1 MSISIVGRLLRGVR
15 AGERHLSWN
24 HPAMRGV
31 PETLVLQSA
40 SFAAGGS
47 LPQRCAGQG
56 VGDNVSPALAWSGVP
71 AGTQELLLTF
81 EDEGAPLPRPVVHLV
96 VLGIDPSHPG
106 FGEGALANGLV
117 APARFGIGSFGRLG
131 YAGPRPVPGHGPHR
145 YVFQLFA
152 LGRKLDFD
160 RPPKRAAILERATG
174 SVLARGRLVGLFE
187 R

>member
-24 HPAMRGV
+24 HPAMRGA
-31 PETLVLQSA
+31 PETLELTS
-40 SFAAGGS
+40 GS
-47 LPQRCAGQG
+47 LGADGHLPKRCGGEG

-71 AGTQELLLTF
+71 DGTQELLLTL
-81 EDEGAPLPRPVVHLV
+81 EDECAPLPRPVVHLV
-96 VLGIDPSHPG
+96 VLGLDPAHPG
-106 FGEGALANGLV
+106 FGEGALAQGL
-117 APARFGIGSFGRLG
+117 APPARFGTGSFGRLG
-131 YAGPRPVPGHGPHR
+131 YYGPRPVPGHGPHR

-152 LGRKLDFD
+152 LGRKLEFD
-160 RPPKRAAILERATG
+160 HAPKLGVVLEQATG